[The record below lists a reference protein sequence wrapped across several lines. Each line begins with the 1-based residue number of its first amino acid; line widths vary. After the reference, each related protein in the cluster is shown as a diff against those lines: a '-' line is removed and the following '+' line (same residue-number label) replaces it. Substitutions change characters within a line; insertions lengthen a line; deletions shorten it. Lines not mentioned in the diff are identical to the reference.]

1 LSFNN
6 AIDIAS
12 YDDAYTALTRINN
25 YETYVF
31 LEGKANLKSTGCTR
45 DTDRCDG

>member
-1 LSFNN
+1 MLSFNN

-12 YDDAYTALTRINN
+12 YDDAYTALSRISN

-31 LEGKANLKSTGCTR
+31 LEGKANFEVNAVH
-45 DTDRCDG
+45 